1 MNEKTIVAGSGKV
14 SVETRSNGA
23 LSSTASS
30 SSSTVARMRS
40 SIAATRRGVNAR
52 EAGRRRR
59 VCAGGSSETIEG
71 CGRWPPSARIFSA
84 SGTSG
89 TIGSCAV
96 AAE

>member
-1 MNEKTIVAGSGKV
+1 MKEKTIVAGSGNV

-52 EAGRRRR
+52 DAGRRRR
-59 VCAGGSSETIEG
+59 VWAGGSSETIEG
-71 CGRWPPSARIFSA
+71 WGRWPPSARTFSA